1 MEKEDIVL
9 AITFAVALA
18 LVIWYLFGN
27 SPTLEQVILGIVLL
41 NSGWL
46 YNLNAKF
53 HRHIGEYEGYRKAKA
68 ATS

>member
-53 HRHIGEYEGYRKAKA
+53 HMHI
-68 ATS
+68 SD